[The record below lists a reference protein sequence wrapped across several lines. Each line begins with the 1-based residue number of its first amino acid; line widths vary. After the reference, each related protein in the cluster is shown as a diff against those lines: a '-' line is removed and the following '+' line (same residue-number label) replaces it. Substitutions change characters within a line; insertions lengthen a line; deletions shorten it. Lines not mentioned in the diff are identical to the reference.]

1 MGNNQPGVIRY
12 NLESKKIVWRNTSA
26 CSRPGVSMKRVHMF
40 VKDGVLFGTYPYGG
54 IVALDPATG
63 LELGVAIAAK
73 DFAAASFNA
82 HNLRNS
88 AGSVGLLRLAEHLE
102 GMEAAAKAQRT
113 SDLADL
119 FDSFDALYR
128 ESTALL
134 SETWHAL
141 RR

>member
-1 MGNNQPGVIRY
+1 MGPERTGRMVELF
-12 NLESKKIVWRNTSA
+12 LETTPS
-26 CSRPGVSMKRVHMF
+26 RVH
-40 VKDGVLFGTYPYGG
+40 
-54 IVALDPATG
+54 
-63 LELGVAIAAK
+63 ELGAAIAAE
-73 DFAAASFNA
+73 DYAAASFNA

-102 GMEAAAKAQRT
+102 GMEAAAKARRT
-113 SDLADL
+113 NDLADL
-119 FDSFDALYR
+119 FGSFDALYR